1 MNRTPLTSK
10 GFDQLKEELHLLK
23 TQERPAVIQLIAE
36 ARAHGDLS
44 ENAEYDAAKEK
55 QSMLEG
61 RIQDLENKIST
72 NKTWS
77 KLSDLQI
84 KSKGKTYFFDS
95 YSIVKYFPKSLK
107 ANFLFGDINY
117 VPEEVSFVKSRPINA
132 ENKNSTG
139 KKVDPRSF
147 CIQKTLQNIAHGE
160 DPEHELMFAGHNAW
174 KFKDDPFYSNGFV
187 PSVKELVN
195 RIASGD

>member
-23 TQERPAVIQLIAE
+23 TQERPAVIQSIAE

-72 NKTWS
+72 AEIINPTELQKDGRVVFGVIVTFI
-77 KLSDLQI
+77 DLNTDEQFKYQI
-84 KSKGKTYFFDS
+84 VGEDEANIREGKISYVSPIARALIGKIEDDITEFDIPS
-95 YSIVKYFPKSLK
+95 GKREVQIVKVEY
-107 ANFLFGDINY
+107 
-117 VPEEVSFVKSRPINA
+117 EV
-132 ENKNSTG
+132 
-139 KKVDPRSF
+139 
-147 CIQKTLQNIAHGE
+147 
-160 DPEHELMFAGHNAW
+160 
-174 KFKDDPFYSNGFV
+174 
-187 PSVKELVN
+187 
-195 RIASGD
+195 

>member
-1 MNRTPLTSK
+1 MKRTPLTSK

-72 NKTWS
+72 AELINPAELKRDGRVVFGVFVTF
-77 KLSDLQI
+77 SDLDTDEQFKYQI
-84 KSKGKTYFFDS
+84 VVEDEANIREGKIS
-95 YSIVKYFPKSLK
+95 Y
-107 ANFLFGDINY
+107 
-117 VPEEVSFVKSRPINA
+117 VSPIA
-132 ENKNSTG
+132 RALIG
-139 KKVDPRSF
+139 K
-147 CIQKTLQNIAHGE
+147 I
-160 DPEHELMFAGHNAW
+160 
-174 KFKDDPFYSNGFV
+174 KDDITEFDI
-187 PSVKELVN
+187 PSGKREVQIIEV
-195 RIASGD
+195 DYQV

>member
-10 GFDQLKEELHLLK
+10 GFDQLKEELLLLK

-72 NKTWS
+72 AEIINPTE
-77 KLSDLQI
+77 LQRDGRVVFGVIVTFIDLNTDEQFKYQI
-84 KSKGKTYFFDS
+84 VGEDEANIREGKISYISPIARALIGKIEEDITEFDIPS
-95 YSIVKYFPKSLK
+95 GKREVQIVKVEY
-107 ANFLFGDINY
+107 
-117 VPEEVSFVKSRPINA
+117 EV
-132 ENKNSTG
+132 
-139 KKVDPRSF
+139 
-147 CIQKTLQNIAHGE
+147 
-160 DPEHELMFAGHNAW
+160 
-174 KFKDDPFYSNGFV
+174 
-187 PSVKELVN
+187 
-195 RIASGD
+195 

>member
-1 MNRTPLTSK
+1 MNRTPITSK

-72 NKTWS
+72 AEIINPTE
-77 KLSDLQI
+77 LQRDGRVVFGVIVTFIDLNTDEQFKYQI
-84 KSKGKTYFFDS
+84 VGEDEANIREGKISYVSPIARALIGKIEDDITEFDIPS
-95 YSIVKYFPKSLK
+95 GKREVQIVKVEY
-107 ANFLFGDINY
+107 
-117 VPEEVSFVKSRPINA
+117 EV
-132 ENKNSTG
+132 
-139 KKVDPRSF
+139 
-147 CIQKTLQNIAHGE
+147 
-160 DPEHELMFAGHNAW
+160 
-174 KFKDDPFYSNGFV
+174 
-187 PSVKELVN
+187 
-195 RIASGD
+195 